1 MEFIIGMYD
10 VERSGETERISIRG
24 SGRPAGSSLSVALV
38 DVVVAVDAV
47 RLIS

>member
-1 MEFIIGMYD
+1 MYD

-24 SGRPAGSSLSVALV
+24 SGRPGSRLLVALV

-47 RLIS
+47 RFIS